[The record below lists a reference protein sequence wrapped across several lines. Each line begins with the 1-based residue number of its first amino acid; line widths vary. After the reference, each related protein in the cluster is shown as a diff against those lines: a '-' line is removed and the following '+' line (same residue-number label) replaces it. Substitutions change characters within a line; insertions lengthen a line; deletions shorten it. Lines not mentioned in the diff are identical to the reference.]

1 MNSAFERAKVIRG
14 AAAIASMLDL
24 IGKPGVTDKAI
35 AVIAVKNEYE
45 LQHLLSFALAEIA
58 KTIR

>member
-1 MNSAFERAKVIRG
+1 MNSAFEPAKVIRG

-24 IGKPGVTDKAI
+24 IGQPGSDDHILAKI
-35 AVIAVKNEYE
+35 AVENEYE

-58 KTIR
+58 KTVR